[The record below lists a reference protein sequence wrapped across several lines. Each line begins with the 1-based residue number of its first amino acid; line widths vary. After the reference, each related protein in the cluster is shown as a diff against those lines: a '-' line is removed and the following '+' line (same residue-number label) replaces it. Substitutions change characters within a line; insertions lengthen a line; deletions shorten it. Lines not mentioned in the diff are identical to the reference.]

1 VRAVVQRVE
10 RARVTVDGE
19 VVGAIG
25 RGLLV
30 LVCAMSG
37 DGEDDEA
44 WLTGRLAAL
53 RVFPD
58 QAGRMS
64 RSIIDHAQAHATSGG
79 AGMLV
84 VSQFTLAADL
94 SPGLAKG
101 TRPSFTGAA
110 SPDRA
115 RQQIEAVVRRLR
127 ELLPSLTIA
136 TGRFAAD
143 MKVELVND
151 GPVTLWLDSRRPAG

>member
-1 VRAVVQRVE
+1 M
-10 RARVTVDGE
+10 TVDDE

-37 DGEDDEA
+37 DGDDDEV

-53 RVFPD
+53 RIFPD
-58 QAGRMS
+58 DAGRMN
-64 RSIIDHAQAHATSGG
+64 RSVVDHHAQHAHDGG
-79 AGMLV
+79 AGVLI

-101 TRPSFTGAA
+101 NRPSFTAA
-110 SPDRA
+110 AAPDRA
-115 RQQIEAVVRRLR
+115 REHVDSVVRRLTA
-127 ELLPSLTIA
+127 LLPGLTIA
-136 TGRFAAD
+136 TGRFGAD

-151 GPVTLWLDSRRPAG
+151 GPVTLWLDSRRSAG